1 MMHKYKDLG
10 AVFKKLRT
18 NRHISLKQL
27 SDDTVSISQLSRF
40 ERGESDISVSKFLTA
55 LDKMNVEVREFIDA
69 ANNYQQTEQIKF
81 MSALIPMEYERN
93 IAGFKRMMAE
103 EEAKFKAHP
112 DVYRYHLNVILLQ
125 SFVCKCDESV
135 PFPKEYVDQITDYLF
150 TTEDWNIYE
159 LILIGNTYL
168 FIDVPVLHRMGQEIL
183 KRQEYYSE
191 IGTQK
196 NLVVI
201 TLLNIWETC
210 LHRGYVETAHFYE
223 ENIQPLLQD
232 ETDMYKRTIYLF
244 LSGYQTYL
252 EGFAMHRDIMP
263 VGADVSRLAN
273 KKESNIKPQNRKS
286 VTNQDKIAVGQQK
299 MQNAIQ
305 IFELLGCDNLVN
317 NYRKDYDQLING

>member
-1 MMHKYKDLG
+1 MHKYKDLG

-150 TTEDWNIYE
+150 TTEDWNI
-159 LILIGNTYL
+159 
-168 FIDVPVLHRMGQEIL
+168 
-183 KRQEYYSE
+183 
-191 IGTQK
+191 
-196 NLVVI
+196 
-201 TLLNIWETC
+201 
-210 LHRGYVETAHFYE
+210 
-223 ENIQPLLQD
+223 
-232 ETDMYKRTIYLF
+232 
-244 LSGYQTYL
+244 
-252 EGFAMHRDIMP
+252 
-263 VGADVSRLAN
+263 
-273 KKESNIKPQNRKS
+273 
-286 VTNQDKIAVGQQK
+286 
-299 MQNAIQ
+299 
-305 IFELLGCDNLVN
+305 
-317 NYRKDYDQLING
+317 

>member
-10 AVFKKLRT
+10 AVFKNLRT

-27 SDDTVSISQLSRF
+27 SDETVSISQLSRF
-40 ERGESDISVSKFLTA
+40 ERGESDISISKFLTA

-81 MSALIPMEYERN
+81 MSALIPLEYERD
-93 IAGFKRMMAE
+93 IAGFKRMMEE

-135 PFPKEYVDQITDYLF
+135 PFPQDYVDQITDYLF

-191 IGTQK
+191 ITAQK

-210 LHRGYVETAHFYE
+210 LHRGYVEIARFYE
-223 ENIQPLLQD
+223 ENIQPLLKN

-252 EGFAMHRDIMP
+252 EGLTMYKYDMP
-263 VGADVSRLAN
+263 VETEISRTTN
-273 KKESNIKPQNRKS
+273 KKKCNTKYQNRKS
-286 VTNQDKIAVGQQK
+286 VINQEKMSAGVQK

-305 IFELLGCDNLVN
+305 IFELLGCDNLAN

>member
-1 MMHKYKDLG
+1 MHKYKDLG
-10 AVFKKLRT
+10 AVFKNLRT

-81 MSALIPMEYERN
+81 MSALIPLEYERN

-244 LSGYQTYL
+244 LSGYQFYL
-252 EGFAMHRDIMP
+252 E
-263 VGADVSRLAN
+263 
-273 KKESNIKPQNRKS
+273 
-286 VTNQDKIAVGQQK
+286 DKMEAGVEK
-299 MQNAIQ
+299 MQNAIH
-305 IFELLGCDNLVN
+305 IFEMLGCDNLAN
-317 NYRKDYDQLING
+317 NYKIDYDRLISGWNLHICKKQQPPFEKSYTKLNFNRRFYYEEK

>member
-10 AVFKKLRT
+10 AVFKNLRT

-81 MSALIPMEYERN
+81 VSALIPLEYERN

-150 TTEDWNIYE
+150 TTEDWNI
-159 LILIGNTYL
+159 
-168 FIDVPVLHRMGQEIL
+168 
-183 KRQEYYSE
+183 
-191 IGTQK
+191 
-196 NLVVI
+196 
-201 TLLNIWETC
+201 
-210 LHRGYVETAHFYE
+210 
-223 ENIQPLLQD
+223 QPLLQD

-244 LSGYQTYL
+244 LSGYQLYM
-252 EGFAMHRDIMP
+252 EEKME
-263 VGADVSRLAN
+263 VGV
-273 KKESNIKPQNRKS
+273 
-286 VTNQDKIAVGQQK
+286 QK
-299 MQNAIQ
+299 MKSAIR
-305 IFELLGCDNLVN
+305 IFELLGCDNLAN
-317 NYRKDYDQLING
+317 NYKIDYDRLISG